1 MRKQK
6 AKAKGKGAKK
16 VRRFRFSLL
25 LRSLILLA
33 RPVNALMSFFG
44 VLVGAIISCG
54 LSCVS
59 CGLLAG
65 VSAALVSAGGQV
77 INDVFDV
84 DVDKRSSRKKE
95 RPIPAG
101 WIGKRAAL
109 AYAVALF
116 ALGTLLGFLVSP
128 LHGAIALLA
137 SLALAAYSWK
147 IQERKYVGNV
157 LVSFFVGLLF
167 VYGGLCG
174 ARWYATLIP
183 AYLAFLANWAREIW
197 KDVEDFEADEGR
209 KRTLAHI
216 LTPRFA
222 SFFAS
227 YLALLAVMLS
237 PLPGP
242 GFFGFLGMDYLYVVA
257 LADVIFLLS
266 AYLGVSGRASWAQ
279 RASKAGMLV
288 AVAALL
294 AGAV

>member
-16 VRRFRFSLL
+16 VTLSRFLLL
-25 LRSLILLA
+25 LRSLFLLA
-33 RPVNALMSFFG
+33 RPLNVLMRFLG
-44 VLVGAIISCG
+44 VLVGAVLSCG
-54 LSCVS
+54 PSCLP
-59 CGLLAG
+59 CGVLAG
-65 VSAALVSAGGQV
+65 VSAALVSAGGQA

-84 DVDKRSSRKKE
+84 DVDRRSRKKRG

-101 WIGKRAAL
+101 WIGRRTAL
-109 AYAVALF
+109 AYALILF
-116 ALGTLLGFLVSP
+116 ALGALLGFLVSP
-128 LHGAIALLA
+128 IHGIIAFFA

-147 IQERKYVGNV
+147 VQERKYVGNV

-174 ARWYATLIP
+174 ARWYVTLIP

-209 KRTLAHI
+209 KRTLAHV

-242 GFFGFLGMDYLYVVA
+242 GFFNFLNMHYLYIVA

-266 AYLGVSGRASWAQ
+266 AYLGVSGRAAWAQ
-279 RASKAGMLV
+279 RASKVGMLV

-294 AGAV
+294 AGAI